1 MTVKEIMHETTIVE
15 PATSVLETA
24 KLMRDK
30 DIGSVLVK
38 INDLDYGIV
47 TERDI
52 LYKVIARELDPKR
65 TTVKDIMTELRY
77 TIDSGATIQKA
88 SEIFNIHHI
97 RRLPV
102 MENGDIVGMITARDV
117 AKRCVF
123 RYYKIMQEY
132 RKEES
137 KKGWR

>member
-15 PATSVLETA
+15 PATSVLEAA

-38 INDLDYGIV
+38 INELDYGIV

-65 TTVKDIMTELRY
+65 TTVKDIMTALRY
-77 TIDSGATIQKA
+77 TIDSNATIQKA

-132 RKEES
+132 SKEES

>member
-1 MTVKEIMHETTIVE
+1 MSVKEIMHETTIVE
-15 PATSVLETA
+15 PGTSVLEAA

-30 DIGSVLVK
+30 NIGSVLVK
-38 INDLDYGIV
+38 INDLDHGIV

-52 LYKVIARELDPKR
+52 LYKVIARELDTKR
-65 TTVKDIMTELRY
+65 TTVKEIMTELRY
-77 TIDSGATIQKA
+77 TIDSNATIQKA

-102 MENGDIVGMITARDV
+102 MENGEIVGIITARDI

-123 RYYKIMQEY
+123 RYYQLMQEY
-132 RKEES
+132 SKEEL

>member
-15 PATSVLETA
+15 PATSVLEAA

-132 RKEES
+132 SKEEL